1 MSSALDLT
9 YLGMVEIDGKTKSF
23 GILDEDRRRHMYI
36 MGKSGVGK
44 STLIENL
51 VLQDIYAGKGVCFI
65 DPLGDSAESIIDRIP
80 NYRTEDVIYFNPADT
95 GYPLALNMLEKT
107 DEEEKFLIIDN
118 LMEVMNRLWEG
129 AWSARMEYILRNTI
143 SALLDVEGNSLMGV
157 LKMFNDKQFRK
168 YIAEHTENLVVR
180 DFWQSE
186 FPSFSDSYK
195 NEALAAIQN
204 KVGQFFA
211 NDMMRNILGQHK
223 GTLNFR
229 EIMDGQKIL
238 IANLS
243 KGRLGGENS
252 SFLGSMLVT
261 KLQLAAMS
269 RVDQPEEE
277 RKDFYLYVDEFQN
290 LITPSFATILSE
302 ARKYRLNLTIAH
314 QYLGQLE
321 EVEKDQ
327 IRKAIFGNV
336 GTMIVFQVSSEDA
349 ETFATEFNMK
359 DGREVKSDIFTGLD
373 RGQVIVKL
381 FVQSK
386 TMEPFFGVTLKPLYE
401 EFRGSKQMII
411 QSSRQK
417 YARKREEV
425 EPDINDY
432 YEQGIV
438 WNEDRTWY
446 TRLRAPKRKKKD
458 KGSAEADS
466 NSQEQDS

>member
-1 MSSALDLT
+1 MSSDLDLT
-9 YLGMVEIDGKTKSF
+9 YLGMVEVENVTKTF
-23 GILDEDRRRHMYI
+23 GILGEDRRRHMYI
-36 MGKSGVGK
+36 LGKSGVGK

-65 DPLGDSAESIIDRIP
+65 DPLGDSAESVIDRIP
-80 NYRTEDVIYFNPADT
+80 NYRMDDVIYFNPADLE
-95 GYPLALNMLEKT
+95 YPLALNMIEKT
-107 DEEEKFLIIDN
+107 NEDEKFLIIDN

-143 SALLDVEGNSLMGV
+143 SALLDVEGNSLLGV

-168 YIAEHTENLVVR
+168 YIAEHTQNLVVR
-180 DFWQSE
+180 DFWQNE
-186 FPSFSDSYK
+186 FPSFSDTYK

-211 NDMMRNILGQHK
+211 NDMMRNILGQAK
-223 GTLNFR
+223 GTLDFR

-243 KGRLGGENS
+243 KGRLGSENS

-269 RVDQPEEE
+269 RVDQTEEE

-314 QYLGQLE
+314 QYLGQLNTL
-321 EVEKDQ
+321 EKTNPIKD
-327 IRKAIFGNV
+327 AVFGNV
-336 GTMIVFQVSSEDA
+336 GTMVVFQVGSEDA
-349 ETFATEFNMK
+349 ETFAKEFNMK
-359 DGREVKSDIFTGLD
+359 DGSEPRSDIFTSLD

-381 FVQSK
+381 FIQSK
-386 TMEPFFGVTLKPLYE
+386 TVDPFFAVTLKPLFE
-401 EFRGSKQMII
+401 EFRGSKDMVIK
-411 QSSRQK
+411 SSRQK
-417 YARKREEV
+417 YGRARKDV
-425 EPDINDY
+425 ERDIHEY
-432 YEQGIV
+432 YEDALV

-446 TRLRAPKRKKKD
+446 TRLRAPKRKRKEKGED
-458 KGSAEADS
+458 KSVEENA
-466 NSQEQDS
+466 QP